1 MMKQVAR
8 LFTNI
13 AAGAVFAVG
22 VGGAPAQAAGTLNV
36 YNWGEYINPE
46 ILDQFSKEFDVEV
59 NLDTY
64 ASNEEMLAKIQAGAT
79 GYDLVFPSV
88 HMNDIMLQLGLLEKT
103 NVNQM
108 PGFENIDKSFLR
120 TKNDPNGEYCLP
132 YAWGNVGIY
141 YNKERVP
148 EGMKSWADF
157 FAYAEKNPGSVTLL
171 DDMREVIG
179 VGLIVNG
186 KSVNSRDPADLK
198 AAEDLILKHK
208 PNIGAFTYE
217 VLPLIESGDMAAS
230 HYFVGA
236 NLYVMRNPDKLG
248 YVIPEEGATMYQEN
262 ICVLKSA
269 PNKENALKFL
279 EFFMRPEVSVKNTIQ
294 QTNGSVNKG
303 AIALLPDEIRTNPNI
318 NPPPEGMAKLQIF
331 EDLGQD
337 LRLYDRV
344 WTRIKTN

>member
-1 MMKQVAR
+1 
-8 LFTNI
+8 
-13 AAGAVFAVG
+13 
-22 VGGAPAQAAGTLNV
+22 
-36 YNWGEYINPE
+36 
-46 ILDQFSKEFDVEV
+46 
-59 NLDTY
+59 
-64 ASNEEMLAKIQAGAT
+64 
-79 GYDLVFPSV
+79 
-88 HMNDIMLQLGLLEKT
+88 MNDIMIQPGLLEKT

-120 TKNDPNGEYCLP
+120 AKNDPNGEYCLP

-148 EGMKSWADF
+148 DGLTSWADF
-157 FAYAEKNPGSVTLL
+157 FAYAKANPGSVTML

-179 VGLIVNG
+179 VGLIMNG
-186 KSVNSRDPADLK
+186 KSVNSRDPEDLK
-198 AAEDLILKHK
+198 AAEATILEQK

-236 NLYVMRNPDKLG
+236 NLHVNRNPEKLG

-262 ICVLKSA
+262 ICMLKSA

-294 QTNGSVNKG
+294 QTNGSVNTG
-303 AIALLPDEIRTNPNI
+303 AIALLPDEIKNNENI
-318 NPPPEGMAKLQIF
+318 LPPEDVRAKLQMF

-337 LRLYDRV
+337 LRAYDRV